1 MWIVAVVLLGLMVM
15 VGLFFVSLYN
25 KLVTK
30 RNRYENAFS
39 QIDVQLKR
47 RHDLIPNLV
56 ETAKGYM
63 DHESETLTAV
73 IQARNQAQ
81 KAEKKAAANP
91 SDAGAMDMLKN
102 AESML
107 SGALSGLMV
116 TVEDYPEL
124 KADQQMTQIMEE
136 LSSTENRISFARQAY
151 NDAVTSFNIA
161 RERFPNV
168 MVANMF
174 GFQKATLF
182 EIEVEEER
190 QAPKVAFG

>member
-1 MWIVAVVLLGLMVM
+1 MWIVAVVFLGLMVLAG
-15 VGLFFVSLYN
+15 VFFVSIYN

-56 ETAKGYM
+56 ETAQGYM
-63 DHESETLTAV
+63 KHESETLEAV
-73 IQARNQAQ
+73 IKARNQAQ
-81 KAEKKAAANP
+81 AAEKKASQNP
-91 SDAGAMDMLKN
+91 SDSGAMQALMG

-107 SGALSGLMV
+107 SGALGNLMV

-124 KADQQMTQIMEE
+124 KADQQMTRLMEE
-136 LSSTENRISFARQAY
+136 LSSTENRIAFARQAF
-151 NDAVTSFNIA
+151 NDAVTTYNIS
-161 RERFPNV
+161 RERFPAV

-174 GFQKATLF
+174 GFQSATLF